1 MVLASPA
8 LAAVVLALAWPAGAP
23 AAAPAPSADPYTAS
37 LAYARCLRAHGLPHP
52 DPDRHGDF
60 RLTPAAEQRLKA
72 VSRAQREAAM
82 RACFHHLKGLNLK
95 PLSATARAHAVEALR
110 DFSGCMS
117 ARGYPFFHDPVV
129 RNMRLGRAFFG
140 FARGDPRLRTAQRSE
155 RFRGAQRTCEKNLN
169 ARLDAIIA
177 LDRAPL

>member
-1 MVLASPA
+1 MVLAPSA
-8 LAAVVLALAWPAGAP
+8 LAAVVVALAWPGAAP
-23 AAAPAPSADPYTAS
+23 AVAPAPSADPYAAS

-60 RLTPAAEQRLKA
+60 QLTPADEQRLKA
-72 VSRAQREAAM
+72 VPRAKREAAM

-95 PLSATARAHAVEALR
+95 PLSATARAHAVDALR
-110 DFSGCMS
+110 DFSGCMG

-129 RNMRLGRAFFG
+129 RNMSLGRAFFG
-140 FARGDPRLRTAQRSE
+140 FAKGDPRLPAVQRSE
-155 RFRGAQRTCEKNLN
+155 RFRSAQRTCEKSLN